1 MDCRVKPGNDK
12 VGQQRGSG
20 MIARWLAALLLTFTL
35 TFPASAAQC
44 GGDFNRFVA
53 AMGREAEA
61 AGVSRAVVAQAFAGV
76 TVDQAV
82 LAFDRRQKGMFHSKS
97 FEEYARTRV
106 IPARI
111 NRARKLMVRHAAL
124 LARVERQFG
133 VPKEL
138 LMAIWTMESDNGT
151 GDMGKRP
158 VVRTLATLAW
168 DCRRTELFQGELIAA
183 LKIVQRG
190 DLPLRELVGAFAGEI
205 GQTQFLPSS
214 YIKYGVDFDGNGHI
228 DLRHS
233 VPDVLASTAN
243 LLKVNGWQAGQPFGE
258 GTPNFD
264 AMREWN
270 HSELYRRTLVLFAER
285 LEGR

>member
-1 MDCRVKPGNDK
+1 
-12 VGQQRGSG
+12 
-20 MIARWLAALLLTFTL
+20 MIARLFAGLFLALTL
-35 TFPASAAQC
+35 SAPAAAAQC
-44 GGDFNRFVA
+44 GGDFNRFLSSMA
-53 AMGREAEA
+53 REAEA
-61 AGVSRAVVAQAFAGV
+61 AGVSRAVIGQAFAGV
-76 TVDQAV
+76 SVDQAV
-82 LAFDRRQKGMFHSKS
+82 LSFDRRQKGMFHAKS

-124 LARVERQFG
+124 LARIERQFG

-190 DLPLRELVGAFAGEI
+190 DLPLRELIGAFAGEI

-214 YIKYGVDFDGNGHI
+214 YIKYGVDYDGNGHV

-243 LLKVNGWQAGQPFGE
+243 LLKVNGWQAGQPYGE
-258 GTPNFD
+258 GTANFD

-270 HSELYRRTLVLFAER
+270 HSELYRKTLVLFSER